1 MNATTII
8 AALGRVQD
16 PHSGN
21 PIRIENLQINAPQVS
36 FTVILS
42 SLATEQKQ
50 ALTFACIA
58 AVQAEYAAAD
68 VHVHLQARTPQATD
82 NQGAVP
88 QIKNIIAIGSG
99 KGGVGKS
106 TVASNLAIALR
117 ELGARVGLMDA
128 DIYGP
133 SIPTMFGLQGERPS
147 LRDVYGTP
155 KLVPLE
161 AHGISLMSIGF
172 IIEPE
177 AAIVLRGPRLGS
189 IIKQFFNDCLWPE
202 LDFLLIDLPPG
213 TGDVQLTLVQTVPV
227 TGAVLVTTP
236 QDVALAD
243 AIKAMNMFLLP
254 QVNVPILGV
263 VENMSWFTPAELPD
277 NKYYLFGKDG
287 GKTLAK
293 KSNSVLLGQIPLVQ
307 SIREASDAGI
317 PIVARNEPVTSD
329 AFRAC
334 AKRLL
339 EQVAVRNEELP
350 PTEKINL
357 DGV

>member
-1 MNATTII
+1 MRCFSRPTILATLATV
-8 AALGRVQD
+8 RD
-16 PHSGN
+16 PHSGT
-21 PIRIENLQINAPQVS
+21 PIRVENLNIQGNTVS
-36 FTVILS
+36 FTVVLA
-42 SLATEQKQ
+42 SLASEHKQ
-50 ALTFACIA
+50 DLTFACIT
-58 AVQAEYAAAD
+58 AVQTEFPNAE
-68 VHVHLQARTPQATD
+68 VHVHLEARAAENID
-82 NQGAVP
+82 NQTVLP
-88 QIKNIIAIGSG
+88 QIKHIIAVGSG

-117 ELGARVGLMDA
+117 EMGARVGLMDA

-147 LRDVYGTP
+147 LRDVYGKP
-155 KLVPLE
+155 KIVPLE

-177 AAIVLRGPRLGS
+177 AAVVLRGPRLGA
-189 IIKQFFNDCLWPE
+189 IIKQFFNDCVWPE
-202 LDFLLIDLPPG
+202 LDFLIIDLPPG

-227 TGAVLVTTP
+227 SGAILVTTP

-243 AIKAMNMFLLP
+243 AIKAMNMFMLP

-293 KSNSVLLGQIPLVQ
+293 KANTVLLGQVPLVQ
-307 SIREASDAGI
+307 SIREAGDNGA
-317 PIVARNEPVTSD
+317 PIVTRNEPIAAD
-329 AFRAC
+329 AFRRIA
-334 AKRLL
+334 
-339 EQVAVRNEELP
+339 
-350 PTEKINL
+350 EKFLQQIAIQQNT
-357 DGV
+357 